1 MSKIRFSFDIGT
13 NSIGWAVWRTGD
25 GVFGADTAL
34 ELARTGVLI
43 FKDGRNPKDG
53 QSLATMRRV
62 PKQSRKRRDRFVL
75 RRADLMKALVTEGL
89 MPIDENDARSLA
101 EIDPYFL
108 RAKGLDEPLT
118 PHEFGRVLFH
128 LNQRRGF
135 RSNRKADRKDNEKGK
150 IAEGSERLRAL
161 LDETNSRT
169 LGEFL
174 WSKHRGTPRTRQATR
189 IRVEGKGA
197 KSLYAFYPTREM
209 IRAEFG
215 QLWVKQAGFAPERY
229 TEALRDRLATII
241 FRQRDLKPPKIGVC
255 TFEPS
260 EKRLPKAL
268 PSVEA
273 RGIYERLAHLRLSTG
288 AVSERPLT
296 KSERDVIA
304 SALMSGKNL
313 TFKALRKALKI
324 PAHVRINFEE
334 AGETGIDGAAT
345 AKFLSKRDHYGPGW
359 LSLTFEQKDRFLA
372 KLLDEADEDRLIE
385 RLSVEDGLT
394 NTAAQRCATIPLADG
409 YGRLGST
416 ANREVLHALIREAD
430 AGGHVV
436 TYADAVRLAGERI
449 GRPWHHS
456 DARDGEIMDRL
467 PYYGRILQ
475 RHILPGSGE
484 PDEKDEAARWGR
496 IMDPSV
502 HIGLNQ
508 LRKVVNGLVAEFGHP
523 DQIAVELAREL
534 KLNRE
539 QKERLDRE
547 NRANRSQNEKRAS
560 DLAKL
565 RERDT
570 PENRVRLR
578 LFEEQAR
585 ANDGVA
591 QCPYTGRTI
600 GIAELFS
607 ADIEIDHVLPVSL
620 TLDDS
625 LANRVLCRREANRQK
640 RRQTP
645 FQAFGSSPDW
655 PDILARVAH
664 FPPNKRWR
672 FKPDALERFGKQ
684 EDFLARQLN
693 ETKHLSRL
701 AKIYLG
707 KICDPDRIWVTPGTL
722 TGLLRGKWGLN
733 SVLSDDNFK
742 NRADHRHHA
751 IDAVVIGA
759 LTRGVVQRIAHEAA
773 RAEERDLEKVFTE
786 IPTPF
791 DDFRD
796 HVRDRIRSVTV
807 SYKPEHGREG
817 ALHEDTSYGLVPE
830 NDPDRAL
837 GNVVLRKPLKGLT
850 LNEVERIRDRGI
862 RTKLRAL
869 ADPFLDASGKVADAK
884 GFAQMLEAFA
894 GDNGIRRIRVLKPE
908 ASIEPI
914 LDRKTGKPYRAVT
927 PGENHHVDIVQ
938 MRDGSWRGFAA
949 SVFEVNRPGWRPQ
962 WERDRL
968 GGKLVMRLH
977 KGDLVEVQDSD
988 GERRIK
994 VVHRIEISANRI
1006 RLAAHNEGGKLQERH
1021 ADPDDRF
1028 RWDLATIPL
1037 LKERNCRA
1045 LKIDSTGCV
1054 SPKRTNVK

>member
-1 MSKIRFSFDIGT
+1 MNGMRFSFDIGT
-13 NSIGWAVWRTGD
+13 NSIGWAVWRTGE
-25 GVFGADTAL
+25 GIFGSDTAL

-53 QSLATMRRV
+53 QSLAMMRRV

-75 RRADLMKALVTEGL
+75 RRNDLVKALRTAGL
-89 MPIDENDARSLA
+89 MPTNEEDAHGLFES
-101 EIDPYFL
+101 DPYFL

-118 PHEFGRVLFH
+118 SHEFGRVLFH

-135 RSNRKADRKDNEKGK
+135 RSNRKTDRKDSDKGK
-150 IAEGSERLRAL
+150 IADASKRLQVL
-161 LDETNSRT
+161 LEETNSRT

-189 IRVEGKGA
+189 IRVEGEGA

-209 IRAEFG
+209 IRAEFEN
-215 QLWVKQAGFAPERY
+215 LWSVQAGFAPERY
-229 TEALRDRLATII
+229 SEALHDQLSKII

-255 TFEPS
+255 TFEPH
-260 EKRLPKAL
+260 ERRLPKAL

-273 RGIYERLAHLRLSTG
+273 RAIYEKLAHLRLSTG
-288 AVSERPLT
+288 PVDERPLT
-296 KSERDVIA
+296 KPERDVVA
-304 SALMSGKNL
+304 SALLAGKNL
-313 TFKALRKALKI
+313 TYKAVRKALKI
-324 PAHVRINFEE
+324 PAHTRINFEE
-334 AGETGIDGAAT
+334 ADENGIDGAAT
-345 AKFLSKRDHYGPGW
+345 AKFLSKPDHYGPGW
-359 LSLTFEQKDRFLA
+359 LALTFERRDQFVA
-372 KLLDEADEDRLIE
+372 KLLDEVDEDRLVA
-385 RLSVEDGLT
+385 RLAAEDDLT
-394 NTAAQRCATIPLADG
+394 DDAARRCATIPLADG
-409 YGRLGST
+409 YGRLGAT
-416 ANREVLHALIREAD
+416 ANREVLEALIRESD
-430 AGGHVV
+430 ARGCVV
-436 TYADAVRLAGERI
+436 TYAEAVRRAGERI

-456 DARDGEIMDRL
+456 DERDGEIMDRL

-475 RHILPGSGE
+475 RHILPGSGD
-484 PDEKDEAARWGR
+484 PDEKDEAARYGR
-496 IMDPSV
+496 IMNPSV

-508 LRKVVNGLVAEFGHP
+508 LRKVVNGLVAEFGPP

-547 NRANRSQNEKRAS
+547 NRANRGLNEKRSAE
-560 DLAKL
+560 LARL
-565 RERDT
+565 GERDT

-585 ANDGVA
+585 ANDGIA
-591 QCPYTGRTI
+591 ECPYTGRKI
-600 GIAELFS
+600 GITELFT

-625 LANRVLCRREANRQK
+625 MANRVLCRREANRSK

-645 FQAFGSSPDW
+645 FQAFGSSPEW
-655 PDILARVAH
+655 PDILARVARYA
-664 FPPNKRWR
+664 PNRRWR
-672 FKPDALERFGKQ
+672 FKPDALERYAKDG
-684 EDFLARQLN
+684 DFLARQLN
-693 ETKHLSRL
+693 ETKYLSRL

-707 KICDPDRIWVTPGTL
+707 KICDPDRVWVTPGTL
-722 TGLLRGKWGLN
+722 TGLLRGKWGLH
-733 SVLSDDNFK
+733 SILSDDNSK

-751 IDAVVIGA
+751 VDAVVIGA
-759 LTRGVVQRIAHEAA
+759 LTRGVVQRIAHEAG
-773 RAEERDLEKVFTE
+773 RAEDRDLEKLFTE
-786 IPTPF
+786 IPAPF

-796 HVRDRIRSVTV
+796 HVRNRIRSVTV

-817 ALHEDTSYGLVPE
+817 ALHEDTSYGIVPE
-830 NDPDRAL
+830 SDPDYAL

-862 RTKLRAL
+862 RERLTAL
-869 ADPFLDASGKVADAK
+869 AAPFRGPSGKIADAK
-884 GFAQMLEAFA
+884 GFAQMLESFA
-894 GDNGIRRIRVLKPE
+894 VENGIRRIRILKPE
-908 ASIEPI
+908 ASVEPI
-914 LDRKTGKPYRAVT
+914 SDRETGEPYRAVA

-977 KGDLVEVQDSD
+977 KGDLVEVDDSD
-988 GERRIK
+988 GERRVK

-1006 RLAAHNEGGKLQERH
+1006 RLAAHHEGGKLQERH
-1021 ADPDDRF
+1021 AEPDDAF

-1037 LKERNCRA
+1037 LKDRNCRA
-1045 LKIDSTGCV
+1045 VRVSATGSISRRV
-1054 SPKRTNVK
+1054 RNV

>member
-1 MSKIRFSFDIGT
+1 MSRIRFSFDIGT

-25 GVFGADTAL
+25 GIFGSDTAL
-34 ELARTGVLI
+34 DLARAGVLI

-75 RRADLMKALVTEGL
+75 RRTDLLEALRSNDLIPAHE
-89 MPIDENDARSLA
+89 DEARDLA

-108 RAKGLDEPLT
+108 RTKGLDEPLT
-118 PHEFGRVLFH
+118 PYEFGRVLFH

-150 IAEGSERLRAL
+150 IAEGSERLRVL
-161 LDETNSRT
+161 LEETNART

-189 IRVEGKGA
+189 IRVEGEGA

-209 IRAEFG
+209 IRAEFEC
-215 QLWVKQAGFAPERY
+215 LWSVQSRFAPERY
-229 TEALRDRLATII
+229 TADLHDLLCTII
-241 FRQRDLKPPKIGVC
+241 FRQRDLKPPRIGVC
-255 TFEPS
+255 TFEPD
-260 EKRLPKAL
+260 EQRLPKAL

-273 RGIYERLAHLRLSTG
+273 RAIYERLAHFRFSIG
-288 AVSERPLT
+288 PVQERPLT
-296 KSERDVIA
+296 KTERDVVA
-304 SALMSGKNL
+304 TALMIGKNL
-313 TFKALRKALKI
+313 TFKAIRKALKV
-324 PAHVRINFEE
+324 PAQVRINFEE
-334 AGETGIDGAAT
+334 AGESGIEGAAT
-345 AKFLSKRDHYGPGW
+345 AKFLSKPDHFGPRWLALPFDRRDQFV
-359 LSLTFEQKDRFLA
+359 T
-372 KLLDEADEDRLIE
+372 KLLDEADEDRLVE
-385 RLSVEDGLT
+385 RLVTEDGLT
-394 NTAAQRCATIPLADG
+394 DATARRCATIPLADG
-409 YGRLGST
+409 YARLGAT
-416 ANREVLHALIREAD
+416 ANREVLEALIRETDAD
-430 AGGHVV
+430 GHVV
-436 TYADAVRLAGERI
+436 TYAEAVRRAGERI

-456 DARDGEIMDRL
+456 DERDGEIMDRL

-475 RHILPGSGE
+475 RHIMPGSGE
-484 PDEKDEAARWGR
+484 PGEKDEAARFGR
-496 IMDPSV
+496 IMNPSV

-523 DQIAVELAREL
+523 DQIAVELARDL

-547 NRANRSQNEKRAS
+547 NRANRAQNERRVS
-560 DLAKL
+560 RLAECG
-565 RERDT
+565 ERDT

-600 GIAELFS
+600 GISELFT
-607 ADIEIDHVLPVSL
+607 ADIEIDHILPVSL

-625 LANRVLCRREANRQK
+625 LANRVLCRREANRLK

-645 FQAFGSSPDW
+645 FQAFGAKPEW
-655 PDILARVAH
+655 PDVLARVGRY
-664 FPPNKRWR
+664 PPNKRWR
-672 FKPDALERFGKQ
+672 FKPDALERYGK
-684 EDFLARQLN
+684 DGGFLARQLN

-742 NRADHRHHA
+742 NRSDHRHHA

-759 LTRGVVQRIAHEAA
+759 LTRGVVQRIAHEAG
-773 RAEERDLEKVFTE
+773 RAEDRDLEKVFTE

-791 DDFRD
+791 DDFRE
-796 HVRDRIRSVTV
+796 HVRDRIRAITV

-830 NDPDRAL
+830 TDPDRAL
-837 GNVVLRKPLKGLT
+837 GNVVLRKPLKSLT
-850 LNEVERIRDRGI
+850 PNEVERIRDRGI
-862 RTKLRAL
+862 REKITLL
-869 ADPFLDASGKVADAK
+869 AAPFRDASSRKIGDAK
-884 GFAQMLEAFA
+884 GFAQMLETFA
-894 GDNGIRRIRVLKPE
+894 QESGIRRIRILKPE
-908 ASIEPI
+908 ASIEVI
-914 LDRKTGKPYRAVT
+914 SDRETGRPYRAVA

-977 KGDLVEVQDSD
+977 KGDLVEVDDKD
-988 GERRIK
+988 GVRRIK
-994 VVHRIEISANRI
+994 VVHQIEISSNRI
-1006 RLAAHNEGGKLQERH
+1006 RLAPHNEGGKLQERH
-1021 ADPDDRF
+1021 ADPEDLF

-1037 LKERNCRA
+1037 LRGRRCRA
-1045 LKIDSTGCV
+1045 VKVHPTGRIQ
-1054 SPKRTNVK
+1054 PTKTNV

>member
-1 MSKIRFSFDIGT
+1 MTCIRPEAPT
-13 NSIGWAVWRTGD
+13 PERASIT
-25 GVFGADTAL
+25 
-34 ELARTGVLI
+34 
-43 FKDGRNPKDG
+43 
-53 QSLATMRRV
+53 
-62 PKQSRKRRDRFVL
+62 KRL
-75 RRADLMKALVTEGL
+75 SWHM
-89 MPIDENDARSLA
+89 
-101 EIDPYFL
+101 
-108 RAKGLDEPLT
+108 
-118 PHEFGRVLFH
+118 
-128 LNQRRGF
+128 NQRRGF
-135 RSNRKADRKDNEKGK
+135 RSNRKTDRKDNEKGK
-150 IAEGSERLRAL
+150 IAEGSKRLQAL
-161 LDETNSRT
+161 LEETHART

-189 IRVEGKGA
+189 IRVEGEGA
-197 KSLYAFYPTREM
+197 KALYAFYPTREM
-209 IRAEFG
+209 VRAEFEE
-215 QLWVKQAGFAPERY
+215 LWTKQANFAPDRY
-229 TEALRDRLATII
+229 TDALHDQLSAII

-255 TFEPS
+255 TFETD

-273 RGIYERLAHLRLSTG
+273 RSIYERLAHLRLSTG
-288 AVSERPLT
+288 PVNERPLT
-296 KSERDVIA
+296 KPERDAIA

-313 TFKALRKALKI
+313 TFKAIRKALKV
-324 PAHVRINFEE
+324 PSHVRINYEE
-334 AGETGIDGAAT
+334 AGEVGIDGAAT
-345 AKFLSKRDHYGPGW
+345 AKFLSKSDHYGPGW
-359 LSLTFEQKDRFLA
+359 LALPFGQRDQFVA
-372 KLLDEADEDRLIE
+372 KLLDEADEDRLVE
-385 RLSVEDGLT
+385 RLAAEDGLT
-394 NTAAQRCATIPLADG
+394 DNAARRCATIPLADG
-409 YGRLGST
+409 YGRLGAT
-416 ANREVLHALIREAD
+416 ANREVLEALIRECD
-430 AGGHVV
+430 DDGRVV
-436 TYADAVRLAGERI
+436 TYAEAVRRAGERI

-456 DARDGEIMDRL
+456 DERDGEIMDRL

-484 PDEKDEAARWGR
+484 PDEKDEAARYGR
-496 IMDPSV
+496 IMNPSV

-539 QKERLDRE
+539 QKERIDRE
-547 NRANRSQNEKRAS
+547 NRTNRGLNEKRILE
-560 DLAKL
+560 LAKL
-565 RERDT
+565 GERDT

-600 GIAELFS
+600 GITELFT
-607 ADIEIDHVLPVSL
+607 ADVEIDHILPVSL

-625 LANRVLCRREANRQK
+625 MANRILCRREANRLK

-645 FQAFGSSPDW
+645 FQAFGSSSEW
-655 PDILARVAH
+655 PDILARVSRYA
-664 FPPNKRWR
+664 PNRRWR
-672 FKPDALERFGKQ
+672 FKPDALERHGNQ
-684 EDFLARQLN
+684 QDFLARQLN

-707 KICDPDRIWVTPGTL
+707 KICNPDRIWVTPGTL
-722 TGLLRGKWGLN
+722 TGLLRGKWGLH
-733 SVLSDDNFK
+733 SILSDDNFK

-759 LTRGVVQRIAHEAA
+759 LTLGVVQRIAHEAG
-773 RAEERDLEKVFTE
+773 RAEERDLERVFAE

-791 DDFRD
+791 DEFRD
-796 HVRDRIRSVTV
+796 HVRDRVHAVTV

-830 NDPDRAL
+830 DDPDRTL
-837 GNVVLRKPLKGLT
+837 GNVVFRKPLKGLT
-850 LNEVERIRDRGI
+850 LNEVERIRDRDI
-862 RTKLRAL
+862 RDRLTAL
-869 ADPFLDASGKVADAK
+869 AAPFRDASGKIGDPK
-884 GFAQMLEAFA
+884 GFAHMLATFA
-894 GDNGIRRIRVLKPE
+894 LESGIRRVRILKPE
-908 ASIEPI
+908 ANIEVI
-914 LDRKTGKPYRAVT
+914 SDRKTGRPYRAVT

-949 SVFEVNRPGWRPQ
+949 TVFEVNRPDWRPQ
-962 WERDRL
+962 WERQRL

-977 KGDLVEVQDSD
+977 KGDLVEVLDAD

-1021 ADPDDRF
+1021 ADADDRF

-1037 LKERNCRA
+1037 LKERDCRA
-1045 LKIDSTGCV
+1045 MRVGPTGTIR
-1054 SPKRTNVK
+1054 PKASNV